1 MYKRKE
7 VIVEEHLD
15 WDDHSKDKIQEKNL
29 KVTLPHDAKHKQ
41 LLTHK
46 ESGFQ
51 NKPEI
56 KHKVT
61 NYIDENEPLWLL
73 GLGILIVP
81 YLLGLLINIVLFY
94 IYSGISLGEVFSI
107 EKQYKIWELWSIGA
121 YTFVTLGIILIL
133 LQMFKEGR

>member
-7 VIVEEHLD
+7 VIEDEHLD
-15 WDDHSKDKIQEKNL
+15 WDDHSKDKVQENNL
-29 KVTLPHDAKHKQ
+29 KVTLPHDAKDKQ

-46 ESGFQ
+46 ENGFQ

-61 NYIDENEPLWLL
+61 TYIDENEPVWLL

-81 YLLGLLINIVLFY
+81 YLVGLLFNIVLFY
-94 IYSGISLGEVFSI
+94 IYSGISLGKVFSI
-107 EKQYKIWELWSIGA
+107 EKEYKVFELWSIGA
-121 YTFVTLGIILIL
+121 YTFVTLGIIFIL
-133 LQMFKEGR
+133 LQMFKEGK